1 MVKLGRKKINSDKYF
16 DAEVPSVFIFHRFIT
31 LKIELIKERALLVIY
46 CLLSLYLSPASQ
58 TYSIDQIN

>member
-46 CLLSLYLSPASQ
+46 CLLSLSLSLSSQ
-58 TYSIDQIN
+58 PDI